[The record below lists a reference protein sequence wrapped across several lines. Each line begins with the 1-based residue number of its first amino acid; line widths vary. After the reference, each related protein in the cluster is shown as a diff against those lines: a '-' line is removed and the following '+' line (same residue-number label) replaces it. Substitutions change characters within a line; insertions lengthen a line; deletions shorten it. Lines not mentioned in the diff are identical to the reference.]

1 MEKERII
8 QKAEEYLQEERDS
21 YFKSEIE
28 KLLKEENYIELED
41 RFYQSLEFG
50 TGGLRG
56 IIGGGTNRINTHVI
70 HKVTQG
76 LANYCIKTL
85 PEKAKKK
92 ELKAVIAYDSRR
104 FSDVF
109 AEATALIFAANG
121 FTTYLFSSLRPTP
134 ELSFAIRELAC
145 DTGVVV
151 TASHNP
157 PEYNGYKAY
166 WNDGSQVIEPHD
178 VGIIEEVNT
187 VSDIKYI
194 TRVEA
199 IANGSLVIIDKE
211 IDEPYWA
218 MVKSKLF
225 RPELIKEKAK
235 EVKIVYTPLHGT
247 GAMHVEKVLG
257 DLGLEVI
264 TVPEQREPDGDFPT
278 VEKPNPEEAAALKM
292 AIDLAKKEKADIV
305 MATDPDADRF
315 GIAVPGKD
323 ADFVLITGN
332 QIGVLLADYIIV
344 SRKELGLMPKNPAI
358 IRSIVTSS
366 FVDRIAKANDV
377 YLAECLTGFKWIASV
392 MSDFEKTKSHN
403 YIFGF
408 EESYGY
414 NIETE
419 VRDKDGIS
427 AAALCAEMTL
437 YWRSKGISILDRLEQ
452 LYETYGYHEDFAIS
466 KTFLGSSGAQQMKK
480 LMDMLRKDGL
490 KEIAGV
496 KVEKIR
502 DIGESIEYNP
512 QESGNKTKLD
522 FPKSNVLQ
530 FFMENNAIISARP
543 SGTEPKIKFYVNC
556 AVQNKSLNEAKKEIA
571 DFVEKVEEEI
581 EAILQNISK

>member
-1 MEKERII
+1 MEKDLII
-8 QKAEEYLQEERDS
+8 KKAQAYLQEERDDF
-21 YFKSEIE
+21 FKKEIE
-28 KLLKEENYIELED
+28 ALLESENFTELED

-56 IIGGGTNRINTHVI
+56 VIGGGTNRINTLVI

-76 LANYCIKTL
+76 LANYCIKTM
-85 PEKAKKK
+85 PEKAKKG

-121 FTTYLFSSLRPTP
+121 FTTYLFSSPRPTP
-134 ELSFAIRELAC
+134 ELSYAIRELGC

-178 VGIIEEVNT
+178 IGIIDEVNA
-187 VSDIKYI
+187 VSKVQYI

-199 IANGSLVIIDKE
+199 IANGSLKIIDKE
-211 IDEPYWA
+211 IDEKYWA

-225 RPELIKEKAK
+225 RPSLIKEKAS

-247 GAMHVEKVLG
+247 GALHVEKVLG
-257 DLGLEVI
+257 DLGLNVL
-264 TVPEQREPDGDFPT
+264 TVPEQREADGNFPT
-278 VEKPNPEEAAALKM
+278 VEKPNPEEAPALKM
-292 AIDLAKKEKADIV
+292 ALDLAKKEKADIV

-315 GIAVPGKD
+315 GIAVPDKSGN
-323 ADFVLITGN
+323 FVLVTGN
-332 QIGVLLADYIIV
+332 QTGALLADYIIE
-344 SRKELGLMPKNPAI
+344 SRKELGIMPKNPAI
-358 IRSIVTSS
+358 IRSIVTSP
-366 FVDRIAKANDV
+366 FVDRISKAHGV
-377 YLAECLTGFKWIASV
+377 HLEECLTGFKWIAAV
-392 MSDFEKTKSHN
+392 MSDFEKSGSHS
-403 YIFGF
+403 YIYGF

-427 AAALCAEMTL
+427 AAALSAEMTL
-437 YWRSKGISILDRLEQ
+437 YWRSKGISILDRLEK
-452 LYETYGYHEDFAIS
+452 LYEIYGYHEDAAIS
-466 KTFLGSSGAQQMKK
+466 KAFLGSTGAKQMKD
-480 LMDMLRKDGL
+480 LMEMLRKDGL
-490 KEIAGV
+490 KEIAGI
-496 KVEKIR
+496 KVQKIR
-502 DIGESIEYNP
+502 DIGESIIYDPHNP
-512 QESGNKTKLD
+512 SEKTKIDL
-522 FPKSNVLQ
+522 PKSNVLQ

-543 SGTEPKIKFYVNC
+543 SGTEPKIKFYINC
-556 AVQNKSLNEAKKEIA
+556 VVKNKTISDAKVEVA
-571 DFVEKVEEEI
+571 SFVKKVEETI
-581 EAILQNISK
+581 EGILQSIVK